1 MKRLINWFIN
11 LIKEHKRKRRF
22 KKKVREM
29 KKRDPFVY
37 RH

>member
-1 MKRLINWFIN
+1 MKKLINWLTN
-11 LIKEHKRKRRF
+11 LIKEYKRKRKF